1 MRVIAPQPTTP
12 HPQPRHHLTNLV
24 DHFMGAAE
32 LRVSGIADFSLL
44 GFHQSTTAL
53 VVLHG

>member
-1 MRVIAPQPTTP
+1 MRVIALQPTTP